1 MDIESL
7 LAATKDFSGIW
18 QLIFNLF
25 GVFIASSV
33 AIEISPIKINPI
45 QKIFQLISKGFKKW
59 FQDVIDDSLD
69 KSLSEIKEH
78 DKKKDELF
86 NCLTEKVDN
95 ISKRMDA
102 NEARAQA
109 NHIAAIRR
117 SVLTFGNQ
125 IRSGMDASKESY
137 DDIIEQ
143 YDEYAEYIKANKL
156 ENGKMD
162 LTIKFIRDRYD
173 ELFNHVPENKS

>member
-33 AIEISPIKINPI
+33 VIEISPIKINPL

-78 DKKKDELF
+78 DKKRDELF

-109 NHIAAIRR
+109 NHIAAVRR
-117 SVLTFGNQ
+117 SILGFADNL
-125 IRSGMDASKESY
+125 RAGMDASKESY
-137 DDIIEQ
+137 DDILDQ
-143 YDEYAEYIKANKL
+143 YDEYDEWIKKTKTANGRMTL
-156 ENGKMD
+156 SIE
-162 LTIKFIRDRYD
+162 FIRQQYQQ
-173 ELFNHVPENKS
+173 LFNKIEK